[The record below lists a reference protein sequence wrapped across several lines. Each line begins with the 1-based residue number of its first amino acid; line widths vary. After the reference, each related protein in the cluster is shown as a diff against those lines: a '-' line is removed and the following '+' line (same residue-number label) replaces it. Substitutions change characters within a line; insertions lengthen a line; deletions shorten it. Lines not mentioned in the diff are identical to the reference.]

1 MDHQRPVNL
10 RAWRD
15 ALGLAAL
22 GLLLFGWRLGG
33 HDLWPTDEPR
43 FALVAREMWERGD
56 PVVLSLNNHLYTEK
70 PPLFFWA
77 VNAFAH
83 LTGGVGEVAA
93 RLPSV
98 LSAILALLLIRR
110 LGEILYDRP
119 TGWLGAVI
127 FATSIQILERAR
139 WASIDMTLNLFVL
152 AAILLLWSGTR
163 DEARGRI
170 GIVVAWGSMACATLA
185 KGPVGL
191 VLPLLAL
198 APALVVTSGWRSL
211 RRLVPLSGVVVYLA
225 VVLAWFVPFALRIGP
240 GEAMGIL
247 THQTVE
253 RYVDAWNAQHPIWY
267 FLWQFPVGFF
277 PWSVF
282 LPWAVHWSLQRSQS
296 AEERRSAIVL
306 VCWIAAIFLFFS
318 LSTGKRGVYIIPL
331 YPAAALLVA
340 RMFRCSEPAA
350 GALRE
355 EPPAGLR
362 AAFGAWA
369 VVAAAAA
376 GAIAVVLP
384 RRHAELRG
392 ASFLAATILL
402 FAAIL
407 PLLLARRGRP
417 VGAALA
423 VGGALAGMLFVCTE
437 RVVPWAN
444 AHLNLSG
451 FAGEVRAALRDDAPL
466 AATKEKRDAWVFYTG
481 RFVEEVDSREQ
492 VLAYL
497 AGPPPRDLIIED
509 EFLARI
515 RGDLPEAVREVV
527 RGRVSG
533 RPYHLLRLEAV
544 P

>member
-1 MDHQRPVNL
+1 V
-10 RAWRD
+10 
-15 ALGLAAL
+15 AL
-22 GLLLFGWRLGG
+22 GLLLFGWRLGE

-43 FALVAREMWERGD
+43 FGLVAREMWERGD
-56 PVVLSLNNHLYTEK
+56 PVVLSLNDHLYTEK

-77 VNAFAH
+77 VNAAAH
-83 LTGGVGEVAA
+83 LTGGVDEVAA

-98 LSAILALLLIRR
+98 VSAILALLLIRR
-110 LGEILYDRP
+110 LGEILYDAP

-127 FATSIQILERAR
+127 FATNIQILERAR

-152 AAILLLWSGTR
+152 LAILLLWRGAR
-163 DEARGRI
+163 DAARGRL
-170 GIVVAWGSMACATLA
+170 GIVAAWAAMGCATLA

-191 VLPLLAL
+191 VLPLLAT

-211 RRLVPLSGVVVYLA
+211 RRLAPPAGIVLYLA

-240 GEAMGIL
+240 SQAMGIV

-267 FLWQFPVGFF
+267 FLWRFPVGFF

-282 LPWAVHWSLQRSQS
+282 LPWAVHWGLQRSRG
-296 AEERRSAIVL
+296 AEERRSAMFL

-340 RMFRCSEPAA
+340 RLFRGSGPVPEAPAA
-350 GALRE
+350 Q
-355 EPPAGLR
+355 PPARLR

-376 GAIAVVLP
+376 AAFALALP
-384 RRHAELRG
+384 HRHPELRG
-392 ASFLAATILL
+392 AFFLAAAMFLI
-402 FAAIL
+402 AGIL
-407 PLLLARRGRP
+407 PLVLVRRGRP
-417 VGAALA
+417 AGAALA
-423 VGGALAGMLFVCTE
+423 VGGVMAGLLFICTE

-451 FAGEVRAALRDDAPL
+451 FAGEVRKALREGVPL
-466 AATKEKRDAWVFYTG
+466 AATEEKRDAWVFYTG

-497 AGPPPRDLIIED
+497 AGSPPRDLIIED
-509 EFLARI
+509 EFLERI
-515 RGDLPEAVREVV
+515 RGDLPASVREVV

-533 RPYHLLRLEAV
+533 RPYHLLRLEAA

>member
-1 MDHQRPVNL
+1 MDDRRPVN
-10 RAWRD
+10 RPAWLD
-15 ALGLAAL
+15 ALGLVAL

-43 FALVAREMWERGD
+43 FGLVAREMWERGD
-56 PVVLSLNNHLYTEK
+56 PVVLSLNDHLYTEK

-83 LTGGVGEVAA
+83 LTGGVDEVSA

-98 LSAILALLLIRR
+98 VSAILALLLIRR

-119 TGWLGAVI
+119 TGWLAAVI
-127 FATSIQILERAR
+127 FATNIQILERAR

-152 AAILLLWSGTR
+152 LAILLMWVGTR
-163 DEARGRI
+163 DEGRGRL
-170 GIVVAWGSMACATLA
+170 GVVLAWGAMGCATLA

-191 VLPLLAL
+191 LLPLLAV
-198 APALVVTSGWRSL
+198 APALGVTSGWRSL
-211 RRLVPLSGVVVYLA
+211 RRLVPFSGILLYLA

-240 GEAMGIL
+240 AQAMGIV

-267 FLWQFPVGFF
+267 FLWRFPVGFF

-282 LPWAVHWSLQRSQS
+282 LPWAVHWGLQGSRS
-296 AEERRSAIVL
+296 AEERRSAIFL
-306 VCWIAAIFLFFS
+306 VCWIAAIFIFFS

-340 RMFRCSEPAA
+340 RMLRGSGPAPDS
-350 GALRE
+350 LRGQ
-355 EPPAGLR
+355 PQARLR

-376 GAIAVVLP
+376 AAFALTLP
-384 RRHAELRG
+384 RRHPELRG
-392 ASFLAATILL
+392 ALFLAAATFLG
-402 FAAIL
+402 AAIL
-407 PLLLARRGRP
+407 SLVLEWIGRP

-423 VGGALAGMLFVCTE
+423 VGGAMASLLFVCTE

-451 FAGEVRAALRDDAPL
+451 FAGEVRQALRDGVPL
-466 AATKEKRDAWVFYTG
+466 ASTEEKRDAWVFYTG

-492 VLAYL
+492 VLGWL
-497 AGPPPRDLIIED
+497 AGPPPRDLIIEE
-509 EFLARI
+509 EFLTRI
-515 RGDLPEAVREVV
+515 RGDLPAGVSEVV

-533 RPYHLLRLEAV
+533 RPYHLLRLEAA